1 MAVNTYTGSTMF
13 NLASTLNL
21 VRKEVDGALDQAVV
35 QLEYYVVSGSG
46 DDLKGFLGEIQQVR
60 GTFKMLDFRA
70 GERLCEELADT
81 GRSFAQF
88 EGENRHALEAFS
100 KSIMVLKR
108 YVEMVVSGQ
117 LVAPGLLLEVINDV
131 RKTRQEKALP
141 GAYFFIANL
150 RPRLNIPP
158 APARPTPIPYRRV
171 RQLFQIGLLGIMR
184 NQGRKG
190 TLNVM
195 GRAVSLIE
203 KAARGHQAWGF
214 WYAVKAA
221 LEALNQEAFEIDL
234 PRVMLMRAL
243 DSQIRKL
250 EDSDGKLLIEKQ
262 PDWLLKEF
270 LYLVSLAEPETA
282 LIKKVQ
288 SDFNLPFELREVQ
301 LAEARRR
308 LSGPDQSAMDSLTK
322 ALQDELHEIKDL
334 LDLAERTEG
343 VDDNFSDL
351 SVILRRIADTL
362 IMVNLPETANRTM
375 AIVNSLRA
383 EGEPFD
389 IKMHKIADQVLRVE
403 QDVRGLAINTD
414 ISTSSKVDPFS
425 LLEARIAAISESQAA
440 LSVTKRAIA
449 LYVDSGGDKMN
460 IKNVGKTLLDVSGAL
475 FFLDQEEVSDLMIN
489 LQRFV
494 EGNIVA
500 SELSPTED
508 KIEALADAISAV
520 EYYIDSLTGQA
531 AGATEA
537 VALAKESIKHL
548 LK

>member
-1 MAVNTYTGSTMF
+1 MAVNTYTGSTMS
-13 NLASTLNL
+13 NLVSTLNL
-21 VRKEVDGALDQAVV
+21 VRKEVDGTLDQAAV
-35 QLEYYVVSGSG
+35 QLEYYAVSGSG
-46 DDLKGFLGEIQQVR
+46 DDLKGFLGEIQQIR
-60 GTFKMLDFRA
+60 GTFKMLDFRV

-81 GRSFAQF
+81 GRTFTQV
-88 EGENRHALEAFS
+88 EGGNRYALEAFS

-108 YVEMVVSGQ
+108 YIEMVTNGQ

-131 RKTRQEKALP
+131 RKIRQEKALP

-150 RPRLNIPP
+150 RPRLDIPP
-158 APARPTPIPYRRV
+158 APAQPVPISYRRV
-171 RQLFQIGLLGIMR
+171 RQLFQVGLLDVMR

-190 TLNVM
+190 ALNVI
-195 GRAVSLIE
+195 GRAVSQIE
-203 KAARGHQAWGF
+203 EAARGHQTWGF

-221 LEALNQEAFEIDL
+221 LEALNQEAFEVDL
-234 PRVMLMRAL
+234 SRVMLMRAL
-243 DSQIRKL
+243 DSQILKL
-250 EDSDGKLLIEKQ
+250 EDSNGKLLTEKQ

-288 SDFNLPFELREVQ
+288 LDFNLPSELREVQ

-308 LSGPDQSAMDSLTK
+308 LNGPDQSAMDGLTE
-322 ALQDELHEIKDL
+322 ALQDELHGIKDL

-343 VDDNFSDL
+343 FDDDFSDL

-375 AIVNSLRA
+375 AIANSLRA

-389 IKMHKIADQVLRVE
+389 IKMQKVADQVLRVQ

-414 ISTSSKVDPFS
+414 IPTSSKVDPLS
-425 LLEARIAAISESQAA
+425 LLEARIAAISESQTA

-449 LYVDSGGDKMN
+449 SYVDSGGDKMN
-460 IKNVGKTLLDVSGAL
+460 IKNVGKILLDVSGVL
-475 FFLDQEEVSDLMIN
+475 FFLDQEEVSGLTIN

-494 EGNIVA
+494 EDKIVA

-520 EYYIDSLTGQA
+520 EYYIDSLTGHT

-537 VALAKESIKHL
+537 LVLAKESIKHL

>member
-1 MAVNTYTGSTMF
+1 MAVNTYTGSTMS
-13 NLASTLNL
+13 NLVSTLNL
-21 VRKEVDGALDQAVV
+21 VRKEVDGTLDQAAV
-35 QLEYYVVSGSG
+35 QLEYYAVSGSG

-60 GTFKMLDFRA
+60 GTFKMLDFRV

-81 GRSFAQF
+81 GRTFAQV
-88 EGENRHALEAFS
+88 EGGNRYALEAFS

-108 YVEMVVSGQ
+108 YIEMVTNGQ

-131 RKTRQEKALP
+131 RKIRQEKALP

-150 RPRLNIPP
+150 RPRLDIPP
-158 APARPTPIPYRRV
+158 APAQPAPISYRRV
-171 RQLFQIGLLGIMR
+171 RQLFQVGLLDVMR

-190 TLNVM
+190 ALNVI
-195 GRAVSLIE
+195 GRAVSQIE
-203 KAARGHQAWGF
+203 EAARGHQTWGF

-221 LEALNQEAFEIDL
+221 LEALNQEAFEVDL
-234 PRVMLMRAL
+234 SRVMLMRAL
-243 DSQIRKL
+243 DSQILKL
-250 EDSDGKLLIEKQ
+250 EDSNGKLLTEKQ

-288 SDFNLPFELREVQ
+288 LDFNLPSELREVQ

-308 LSGPDQSAMDSLTK
+308 LNGPDQSAMDGLTE
-322 ALQDELHEIKDL
+322 ALQDELHGIKDL

-343 VDDNFSDL
+343 FDDDFSDL

-375 AIVNSLRA
+375 AIANSLRA

-389 IKMHKIADQVLRVE
+389 IKMQKVADQVLRVQ

-414 ISTSSKVDPFS
+414 IPTSSKVDPLS
-425 LLEARIAAISESQAA
+425 LLEARIAAISESQTA

-449 LYVDSGGDKMN
+449 SYVDSGGDKMN
-460 IKNVGKTLLDVSGAL
+460 IKNVGKILLDVSGAL
-475 FFLDQEEVSDLMIN
+475 FFLDQEEVSGLTIN

-494 EGNIVA
+494 EDKIVD

-520 EYYIDSLTGQA
+520 EYYIDSLTGHT

-537 VALAKESIKHL
+537 LVLAKESIKHL

>member
-1 MAVNTYTGSTMF
+1 MS

-21 VRKEVDGALDQAVV
+21 VRKEVDGALDQASF
-35 QLEYYVVSGSG
+35 QLDHYAESGSG

-81 GRSFAQF
+81 GRTFVQF
-88 EGENRHALEAFS
+88 KGENRHALEAFS

-108 YVEMVVSGQ
+108 YVEMVANGQ

-131 RKTRQEKALP
+131 RKSRQEKALP

-150 RPRLNIPP
+150 RPKLDIPP
-158 APARPTPIPYRRV
+158 TPARPTPIPYRRV
-171 RQLFQIGLLGIMR
+171 RQLFQIGLLGVMR
-184 NQGRKG
+184 KQGRKG
-190 TLNVM
+190 ALNVM
-195 GRAVSLIE
+195 GRAVSRIE
-203 KAARGHQAWGF
+203 KSARGHQAWGF

-250 EDSDGKLLIEKQ
+250 EDSAGKLLTEKQ

-270 LYLVSLAEPETA
+270 LYLISLAEPATA
-282 LIKKVQ
+282 LINKAQ
-288 SDFNLPFELREVQ
+288 LDFNLPSELREIQ
-301 LAEARRR
+301 LAEARRK
-308 LSGPDQSAMDSLTK
+308 LSGPDQSAMDSLTE
-322 ALQDELHEIKDL
+322 ALQDELHGIKDL
-334 LDLAERTEG
+334 LDLAERTDG
-343 VDDNFSDL
+343 FDDNFSDL
-351 SVILRRIADTL
+351 SVSLRRIADTL
-362 IMVNLPETANRTM
+362 IIVNLPETANRTM
-375 AIVNSLRA
+375 AIADSLRA

-389 IKMHKIADQVLRVE
+389 IKMQKVADQVLRVE
-403 QDVRGLAINTD
+403 QDVRALAINAD
-414 ISTSSKVDPFS
+414 ISTSSKVDPLS
-425 LLEARIAAISESQAA
+425 LLEARIASISESQTA

-449 LYVDSGGDKMN
+449 SYVDSGGDKMN
-460 IKNVGKTLLDVSGAL
+460 IKNEGTTLLDVSGAL
-475 FFLDQEEVSDLMIN
+475 FFLDQEEVSGLVMS

-494 EGNIVA
+494 EDKIIA
-500 SELSPTED
+500 SEFSPTED

-520 EYYIDSLTGQA
+520 EYYIDSLTGHT